1 MSPARTVARFVVDG
15 ACRVLGRGRVV
26 RAARFAL
33 NRGRL
38 DVPNSMHSNGETAL
52 QSWVLSMRAAG
63 EPVQVFDV
71 GANRGDWTQAL
82 LTAADRGG
90 HTHVTVHAFEP
101 SMHTYS
107 LLRAALTG
115 QPVKMHQCAASD
127 HVGEAVLTVIAPAAG
142 TNYLN
147 PDVAASRD
155 AATEVVATTTLD
167 AFADEHD
174 IVRIHLLKID
184 TEGHDLNVLRGA
196 GGLLNGQ
203 RVDVVQ
209 FEYNHRW
216 IYARAFLRDAFELL
230 GAAGYHV
237 GKLTPRGVEFYPGWD
252 PDLETFV
259 EGNYVGCTA
268 EVKERLPQVHWW
280 KDVDP
285 KRRPTG

>member
-38 DVPNSMHSNGETAL
+38 DVPNSMHNNGETAL
-52 QSWVLSMRAAG
+52 QSWVLGRCAAG
-63 EPVQVFDV
+63 TPVQVFDV
-71 GANRGDWTQAL
+71 GANRGDWTGAL
-82 LTAADRGG
+82 LTAAEQCGR
-90 HTHVTVHAFEP
+90 THVTVHAFEP

-115 QPVKMHQCAASD
+115 QPVKVHQCAVSD

-142 TNYLN
+142 TNSLN

-155 AATEVVATTTLD
+155 AATEVVPTTTLD
-167 AFADEHD
+167 AFAAERD

-196 GGLLNGQ
+196 GGLLTEQ

-230 GAAGYHV
+230 GAAGYHL
-237 GKLTPRGVEFYPGWD
+237 GKLTPQGVEFYPGWD

-259 EGNYVGCTA
+259 EGNYVACTTA
-268 EVKERLPQVHWW
+268 AQEGLPHVRWW
-280 KDVDP
+280 KSV
-285 KRRPTG
+285 GQQ